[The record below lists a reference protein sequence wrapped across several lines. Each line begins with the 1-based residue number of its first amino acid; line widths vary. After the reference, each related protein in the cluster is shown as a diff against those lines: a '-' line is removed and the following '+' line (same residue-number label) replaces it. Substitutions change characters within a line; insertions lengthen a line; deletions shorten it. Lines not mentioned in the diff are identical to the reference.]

1 MFLITSLS
9 LSTPFIPIHLHLLI
23 PFPPT
28 SVKSLLKFSF
38 KLTAYLRRLAL
49 PLSVSFFQP
58 LSLTPVTVSK
68 VLMRSYLTLHCLI
81 RCCWVSK
88 FAAPISRGQ
97 LNAIL
102 CWISPCNLVCC
113 SPAAAYIC
121 AMTVDWPL
129 GGLLLRHT
137 TVHLHAKQPTQCYKM
152 SRSALYCHA
161 VISNDSAKCVAI
173 LNAYLYF
180 YGIAAVKSRDISLLP
195 KCRYLLKWFFL
206 CMRVGVFC
214 IFCIIFFSIS
224 MHMCSC

>member
-1 MFLITSLS
+1 
-9 LSTPFIPIHLHLLI
+9 
-23 PFPPT
+23 
-28 SVKSLLKFSF
+28 
-38 KLTAYLRRLAL
+38 
-49 PLSVSFFQP
+49 
-58 LSLTPVTVSK
+58 
-68 VLMRSYLTLHCLI
+68 MRSYLTLHYLI

-88 FAAPISRGQ
+88 FAALISRGQ

-113 SPAAAYIC
+113 SPAGAHIC

-129 GGLLLRHT
+129 GDLLLRHT

-195 KCRYLLKWFFL
+195 KSRYLLKWFFL
-206 CMRVGVFC
+206 CMCGSFLY
-214 IFCIIFFSIS
+214 FYFSFPCTCVCAKIL
-224 MHMCSC
+224 CSFNLTKRKVRKVKHRDKQLNIPPFSSQIPPWTN